1 MDYRGQRDKSALDR
15 LLQRFGR
22 SRIGGKLFITVF
34 PEIDKRL
41 MPLTRGRLKIAVRQP
56 VCLLRARGARSGQP
70 RVTPLLYTPH
80 GDALVLI
87 ASKAGAER
95 NPAWYHNVKAN
106 PDVEVEIG
114 GRRRPMRARE
124 VEGAERDE
132 LWALVNDN
140 YSGYDTYQERAG
152 GRRIPVLLLEPRRA

>member
-1 MDYRGQRDKSALDR
+1 MEYRRQRDKSAIDR

-22 SRIGGKLFITVF
+22 SKIGGKLFITVF

-41 MPLTRGRLKIAVRQP
+41 IPLTRGRLKIAMGQP
-56 VCLLRARGARSGQP
+56 ICLVHTRGAKSGQP
-70 RVTPLLYTPH
+70 RSTPLLYTPR
-80 GDALVLI
+80 GDAMVLV

-95 NPAWYHNVKAN
+95 NPAWYHNLKAN
-106 PDVEVEIG
+106 PDVDVDVG
-114 GRRRPMRARE
+114 GRRRPMHARE

-140 YSGYDTYQERAG
+140 YDGYDTYQHRAG
-152 GRRIPVLLLEPRRA
+152 GRRIPVLVLEPR